1 MSLRKSDAPLHVA
14 FVCDEYPPA
23 LSGGIGPAV
32 AALARGLAAAGHKV
46 SVIGH
51 YEKPSRDDDAGVTIY
66 RLSYPRVPFAWLVVR
81 KQLRAA
87 IADLHRSQPI
97 DIVEWPDYRGMY
109 WSGLPGVTDVLKI
122 HGTIMSHRV
131 HAVGR
136 NHGLRSRII
145 EILER
150 RAMHAIPYWVGVSA
164 TFKEEWK
171 TYLRAEPRVEEVVY
185 NPVDTQ
191 MFRPDSRA
199 REKLLLYCGGFRY
212 RKGVLVLASALGLAH
227 AALGD
232 YRMLMMGF
240 EADVSMD
247 ELRHAAG
254 PAAARLEFR
263 SFASQQEVAEQMRR
277 AQLYVMPSYYES
289 CGNTWLEAMAS
300 GTPVIGSTLS
310 CGPEVITANETGLL
324 ANPNSAADVAAKLQQ
339 LLGDPQLAARLGKA
353 ARHRA
358 EELFSVEVGVMR
370 SLAFY
375 RRVLEDAA
383 RGT

>member
-1 MSLRKSDAPLHVA
+1 
-14 FVCDEYPPA
+14 
-23 LSGGIGPAV
+23 
-32 AALARGLAAAGHKV
+32 
-46 SVIGH
+46 
-51 YEKPSRDDDAGVTIY
+51 
-66 RLSYPRVPFAWLVVR
+66 
-81 KQLRAA
+81 
-87 IADLHRSQPI
+87 
-97 DIVEWPDYRGMY
+97 
-109 WSGLPGVTDVLKI
+109 
-122 HGTIMSHRV
+122 
-131 HAVGR
+131 
-136 NHGLRSRII
+136 
-145 EILER
+145 
-150 RAMHAIPYWVGVSA
+150 
-164 TFKEEWK
+164 
-171 TYLRAEPRVEEVVY
+171 
-185 NPVDTQ
+185 
-191 MFRPDSRA
+191 
-199 REKLLLYCGGFRY
+199 
-212 RKGVLVLASALGLAH
+212 VLASALGLAH